1 MSFHIV
7 CDSCTDLTEEDLKKG
22 CYTLVPLTLLVDG
35 EEICLIKCFIIYDLF
50 SSYHQSQWNGFKTFI
65 FLPFVQKFST
75 TIYDNLISQL
85 YRPLFHYM

>member
-35 EEICLIKCFIIYDLF
+35 EEIIDDE
-50 SSYHQSQWNGFKTFI
+50 TFDQADFLAKVAARVCEVSMPCTRELYGSI
-65 FLPFVQKFST
+65 FQG
-75 TIYDNLISQL
+75 
-85 YRPLFHYM
+85 R